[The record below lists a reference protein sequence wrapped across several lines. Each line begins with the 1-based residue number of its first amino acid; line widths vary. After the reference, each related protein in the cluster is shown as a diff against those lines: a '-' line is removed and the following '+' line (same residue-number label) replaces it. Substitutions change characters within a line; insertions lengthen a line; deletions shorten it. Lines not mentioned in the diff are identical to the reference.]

1 MERRPTTLDINH
13 VPSVFHHMVRG
24 AKVFDCSSSPEAK
37 VFFLKKGGG
46 YYLKIAPKGTL
57 KKEAEMT
64 TFFYEHQ
71 LGPEVFFYLCQDQ
84 DWLLTRAAQG
94 ETCVEARYLKDP
106 QRLCDTTATLLRRLH
121 ELSFAECPIQ
131 NRTADYIATADRN
144 VHTVSDFHTTLPP
157 FLDIPSQDAARR
169 IVEENRHLLKADTLI
184 HGDYCLPNILLDR
197 WHFSAF
203 IDVGNGGVG
212 DRHIDLFWGIW
223 SLGYNLKT
231 WNYTDRFLDA
241 YGREAIEPD
250 MLRIIAAFECFG

>member
-1 MERRPTTLDINH
+1 MKRKAIP
-13 VPSVFHHMVRG
+13 F
-24 AKVFDCSSSPEAK
+24 SPEHFPEELRSFVSGFSLYDSSCSKEARVWMLEGK
-37 VFFLKKGGG
+37 ERFFLKSSAAGALKTETDMTRYFHSKGLGAEVL
-46 YYLKIAPKGTL
+46 YYLSG
-57 KKEAEMT
+57 E
-64 TFFYEHQ
+64 
-71 LGPEVFFYLCQDQ
+71 Q